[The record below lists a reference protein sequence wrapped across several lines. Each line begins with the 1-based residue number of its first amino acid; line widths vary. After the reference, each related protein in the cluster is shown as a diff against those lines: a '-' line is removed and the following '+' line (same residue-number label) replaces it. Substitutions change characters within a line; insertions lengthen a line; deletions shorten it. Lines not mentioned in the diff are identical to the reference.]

1 MKMMTTMIR
10 IMIIIKA
17 ITMIVTIMMIVVVI
31 TIVIIIKTNIII
43 ITIKVIAIIIIFTEM
58 THPPLFSIFGSSLQC
73 HRTSTYALPNYL
85 LSQHPY
91 VR

>member
-1 MKMMTTMIR
+1 
-10 IMIIIKA
+10 
-17 ITMIVTIMMIVVVI
+17 MIVTIMMIVVVI
-31 TIVIIIKTNIII
+31 TIMIIITNIII
-43 ITIKVIAIIIIFTEM
+43 ITIKVIAIIIIFADM

-73 HRTSTYALPNYL
+73 RRTSTYALPNYL